1 MQLVRRMSN
10 LFVANM
16 DWMAAFK
23 IHVFDVS
30 LFEETPNRSNSKIWK
45 PILSSVF
52 SSTLNVV

>member
-30 LFEETPNRSNSKIWK
+30 LFEETPNRS
-45 PILSSVF
+45 SSEVWESF
-52 SSTLNVV
+52 

>member
-1 MQLVRRMSN
+1 MSN

-52 SSTLNVV
+52 SSTLKVV